1 MVKLRLQR
9 YGTKKR
15 PFYRIV
21 AADSRSRRDGRFI
34 EMVGYFNPVEYIAR
48 PNLKED
54 RIKYWLESGARPTE
68 SVASLL
74 KKAEL
79 LPQDYKA

>member
-21 AADSRSRRDGRFI
+21 AANTTNRRDGRFL
-34 EMVGYFNPVEYIAR
+34 EQVGYFNPLQTQNAVTW
-48 PNLKED
+48 KEE
-54 RIKYWLESGARPTE
+54 RVKYWLEKGAIATDTVRG
-68 SVASLL
+68 LL
-74 KKAEL
+74 KKIGIEA
-79 LPQDYKA
+79 KTA